1 MLIALEN
8 TPAIPVVLLNTVC
21 TYSLATVP
29 GLTAVAPEGFDVV
42 IEAPMAYPLCTFS
55 GLVAPAVR
63 DSKRHRNKPLDDQH
77 DMR

>member
-1 MLIALEN
+1 VISNQTLD
-8 TPAIPVVLLNTVC
+8 VDVLLNSAC

-29 GLTAVAPEGFDVV
+29 GLTAVAPEGFEVV

-55 GLVAPAVR
+55 GRVAPAVR
-63 DSKRHRNKPLDDQH
+63 DSKQYRNKSIDDQH